1 MEELFDII
9 ELLNESMEG
18 EDWDLVKLSKE
29 KLEEMYNSTL
39 DLDDFFESED

>member
-9 ELLNESMEG
+9 ELLNESMED
-18 EDWDLVKLSKE
+18 EDWDLVKLAKE

>member
-9 ELLNESMEG
+9 ELLNESMED
-18 EDWDLVKLSKE
+18 EDWDLVKLVKE

>member
-9 ELLNESMEG
+9 ELLNESMED
-18 EDWDLVKLSKE
+18 EDWDLVKLAKE

-39 DLDDFFESED
+39 DLDDFFDSED

>member
-9 ELLNESMEG
+9 ELLNESMED
-18 EDWDLVKLSKE
+18 EDWDLVKLVKE

-39 DLDDFFESED
+39 DLDDFFDSED